1 MLGRLALA
9 LALLALGSGGCGR
22 LAFDDRSRDAA
33 VTPPDGDRPPDA
45 LTTCGGHDE
54 DGDGIG
60 DACDVC
66 PTEPDPG
73 QADRGETDLGGT
85 ADGVGDACDPRP
97 TVGGDSIAY
106 FDPFTSAPG
115 PEYETYGTL
124 VEWDGVDAVRIGSA
138 TSSGQLE
145 LITTARFTRASW
157 RYRIA
162 ELPVTGLYYVGLWSQ
177 YSTSFSD
184 AVFASMSDEIGDG
197 ASTSLTIK
205 EASALPDRN
214 SPFVY
219 LTSPAAVGDEHVVHS
234 DTALA
239 TGGPQRVSA
248 HALPSGEWLTTDL
261 EIARTYPGT
270 YALESVSA
278 RCDMAYLIIYTA
290 P

>member
-1 MLGRLALA
+1 MLGRLALVLVA
-9 LALLALGSGGCGR
+9 VGSGGCGR
-22 LAFDDRSRDAA
+22 LAFDDLSRDGGLAL
-33 VTPPDGDRPPDA
+33 PDGTP
-45 LTTCGGHDE
+45 TCGGHDE

-73 QADRGETDLGGT
+73 QADRGETDAGGT

-97 TVGGDSIAY
+97 TLGGDAIAF

-115 PEYETYGTL
+115 AGYETYGTQ
-124 VEWDGVDAVRIGSA
+124 VAWDGRDAVRIGSA
-138 TSSGQLE
+138 TGSGELE

-162 ELPVTGLYYVGLWSQ
+162 ELPATGLYYVGLWSQ
-177 YSTSFSD
+177 YSTSFGD
-184 AVFASMSDEIGDG
+184 AVFASMSDVIGDG

-205 EASALPDRN
+205 EASALPDRY
-214 SPFVY
+214 SPYVY
-219 LTSPAAVGDEHVVHS
+219 LASPARVGDEHVVHS
-234 DTALA
+234 DTELA

-248 HALPSGEWLTTDL
+248 HVLSSGERLTTDL
-261 EIARTYPGT
+261 DITRTYPGT